1 MLLLGAL
8 FALFLSGFWLYCL
21 VDVALTPRSECRGL
35 PKAAWIVVVAGT
47 FVIGAAAWLAV
58 RHPAGVTVTAAP
70 PAGFKTRGNDAGGD
84 PDDLP
89 PPFLPEGRDRHL
101 PRKSRPDPRVWVA
114 PDYYGS
120 LEAEAALMRHPA
132 GRSRPRR
139 ASSRPTRP
147 RGPDDDPE
155 FLRSL
160 DRAIRGLEA
169 GDDPAGWTGD
179 ES

>member
-21 VDVALTPRSECRGL
+21 VDVALTPGSECRGL

-58 RHPAGVTVTAAP
+58 RHRAGVTLAAAP
-70 PAGFKTRGNDAGGD
+70 PAGFKARGNDAGGD

-89 PPFLPEGRDRHL
+89 PPFPHPGRDRRI
-101 PRKSRPDPRVWVA
+101 PRSSRPDPRIQVS
-114 PDYYGS
+114 PDYSGD
-120 LEAEAALMRHPA
+120 LDAEAALLRHPA

-139 ASSRPTRP
+139 PTSRPPRP
-147 RGPDDDPE
+147 QGPDDDPE

-160 DRAIRGLEA
+160 DRAIRGAEA
-169 GDDPAGWTGD
+169 GDDPADWAG
-179 ES
+179 EEP

>member
-58 RHPAGVTVTAAP
+58 RHPAGVTLAPAP
-70 PAGFKTRGNDAGGD
+70 PAGFRARGNEAGGD

-89 PPFLPEGRDRHL
+89 PPFPHQGRDR
-101 PRKSRPDPRVWVA
+101 RIRRSGRPDPRIWVG
-114 PDYYGS
+114 PDYYGD
-120 LEAEAALMRHPA
+120 LDAEAALLRHPA

-139 ASSRPTRP
+139 PSSRPSRP
-147 RGPDDDPE
+147 QGPDDDPE

-160 DRAIRGLEA
+160 DRAIRGAEA
-169 GDDPAGWTGD
+169 GDDPTGWTG
-179 ES
+179 EEP